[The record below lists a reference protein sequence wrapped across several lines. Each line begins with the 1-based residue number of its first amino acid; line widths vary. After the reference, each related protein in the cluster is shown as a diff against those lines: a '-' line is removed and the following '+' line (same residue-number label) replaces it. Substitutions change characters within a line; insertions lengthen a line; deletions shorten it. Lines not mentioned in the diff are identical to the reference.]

1 MQQIVIYWQS
11 VVPQHF
17 YRASLRPS
25 SGGQTAFHCLWFLSR
40 CSCCDA
46 GDSGSKMC
54 ALWGG
59 CCLLSQDVCTVRRML
74 LVESSKMCALWGGCC
89 LLSQARCVHCEEDV
103 ACWVKQDVCTVRR
116 MLLVESNNI
125 LHTVHTSFHQTVQH
139 HNSYNRTDNCRQ
151 WNAVGSPDDG
161 HRGARDML
169 RYYWLPIN
177 HYLFA
182 FSWPHLYLL
191 IYLGCVIVLNQMQHL
206 LKCYQHVQNGT
217 LQHNFTVNQ
226 VAFTL

>member
-89 LLSQARCVHCEEDV
+89 LLSQARCVHSEEDV
-103 ACWVKQDVCTVRR
+103 ACWVKQHPPH
-116 MLLVESNNI
+116 SAHI
-125 LHTVHTSFHQTVQH
+125 F
-139 HNSYNRTDNCRQ
+139 
-151 WNAVGSPDDG
+151 SPDCPASQQLQQD
-161 HRGARDML
+161 RKPQAVKRSM
-169 RYYWLPIN
+169 I
-177 HYLFA
+177 
-182 FSWPHLYLL
+182 SWWW
-191 IYLGCVIVLNQMQHL
+191 
-206 LKCYQHVQNGT
+206 
-217 LQHNFTVNQ
+217 
-226 VAFTL
+226 A

>member
-89 LLSQARCVHCEEDV
+89 LLSQARCVHSEENV

-116 MLLVESNNI
+116 MLLVESSKVWA
-125 LHTVHTSFHQTVQH
+125 LWGGCCLLSQARCVHCEEDVACWVKHPSHSAHIF
-139 HNSYNRTDNCRQ
+139 
-151 WNAVGSPDDG
+151 SPDSP
-161 HRGARDML
+161 A
-169 RYYWLPIN
+169 
-177 HYLFA
+177 
-182 FSWPHLYLL
+182 S
-191 IYLGCVIVLNQMQHL
+191 QQ
-206 LKCYQHVQNGT
+206 
-217 LQHNFTVNQ
+217 LQQ
-226 VAFTL
+226 DRKP